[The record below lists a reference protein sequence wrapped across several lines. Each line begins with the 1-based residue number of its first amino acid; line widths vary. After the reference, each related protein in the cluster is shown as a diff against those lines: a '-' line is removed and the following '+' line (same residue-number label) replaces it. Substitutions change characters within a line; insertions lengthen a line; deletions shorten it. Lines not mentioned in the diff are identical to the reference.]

1 MSLGLVRRRGTI
13 HSLPGAPA
21 ASATPAGPTT
31 SSPRAESTKIMPTIR
46 ILNCDLD
53 GVIRHFDPHAQAR
66 VDTTYGLARGTIAR
80 IAFSPAHLIPA
91 VTGLVSDEEW
101 RSGITSD
108 LGRIIGKSDAREAVA
123 AWSADIGTVDACV
136 LDLLRH
142 VRERCP
148 VILFTNATS
157 RLRQDLSSLGLTSEV
172 DAVVNSAETGAPK
185 PHREAFVAADEAI
198 ERLLGY
204 HPHPHEIL
212 FVDDNSA
219 NVDAG
224 AHYGWMTRLFL
235 GAADFAQLLHSVGL
249 LDGGSGL
256 SRSG

>member
-1 MSLGLVRRRGTI
+1 
-13 HSLPGAPA
+13 
-21 ASATPAGPTT
+21 
-31 SSPRAESTKIMPTIR
+31 MPSIR
-46 ILNCDLD
+46 ILICDLD

-66 VDTTYGLARGTIAR
+66 VDTTYGQAHGTIAR
-80 IAFSPAHLIPA
+80 IAFSPAHHLPA
-91 VTGLVSDEEW
+91 VAGLVSDEEW

-108 LGRIIGKSDAREAVA
+108 LAGIIGESDAREAVA

-142 VRERCP
+142 ARERCP
-148 VILFTNATS
+148 IILFSNATS
-157 RLRQDLSSLGLTSEV
+157 RLRQDLSSQGLTSEV

-185 PHREAFVAADEAI
+185 PQRVAFVATDEAI

-204 HPHPHEIL
+204 RPHPHEIL
-212 FVDDNSA
+212 FVDDNAA

-224 AHYGWMTRLFL
+224 ARYGWMTSLFL

-249 LDGGSGL
+249 LDGRSGR
-256 SRSG
+256 SRSGSASR